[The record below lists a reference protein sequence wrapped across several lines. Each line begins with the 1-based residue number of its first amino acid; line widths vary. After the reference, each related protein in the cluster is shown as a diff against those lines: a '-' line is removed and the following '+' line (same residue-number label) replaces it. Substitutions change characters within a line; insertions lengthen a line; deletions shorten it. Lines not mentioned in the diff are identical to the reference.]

1 MMVRALV
8 FMSLSCV
15 AIVSPQP
22 PLALHL
28 KEATSGSDASFR
40 RRRPLVES
48 LGEAVVELVQPADK
62 DRDFLKNPE
71 LLLAPK
77 STTEVALFCA
87 GGGVLAIAW
96 VFLWYAC
103 FGGLQRGLSVSNLV
117 EAFLCLPCM
126 WADTFTA
133 LKLRG
138 FVRAWSYVLFLIA
151 IPIAWNATFSIMDP
165 IYSPVQLWYQVERC
179 VLQAPMNASA
189 GADPHREA
197 VDRCIET
204 LQKQPLFEKSLIVH
218 TSFIG
223 AFFLLYMVFSLD
235 HCGTRGE
242 LREMSEE
249 KTCGSSCGD
258 CAAVFCLGS
267 LAMLEEKQ
275 HAADLGLLQKGGK
288 ADDAMD
294 RPLHL

>member
-1 MMVRALV
+1 MMVRA
-8 FMSLSCV
+8 FMMFISCA

-22 PLALHL
+22 PIALQL
-28 KEATSGSDASFR
+28 KEATIGNDASFR

-48 LGEAVVELVQPADK
+48 IGETVAEFVQQEAAGN
-62 DRDFLKNPE
+62 RDFLKHPE
-71 LLLAPK
+71 LFLKPR

-87 GGGVLAIAW
+87 AGCVLAIAW

-197 VDRCIET
+197 VDRCIEQ
-204 LQKQPLFEKSLIVH
+204 LRGQPLFEKSFIVH

-223 AFFLLYMVFSLD
+223 AFFLLYVFFSLD
-235 HCGTRGE
+235 HCGTREE
-242 LREMSEE
+242 LRATSEE
-249 KTCGSSCGD
+249 PTCASGCGD
-258 CAAVFCLGS
+258 CVAVFCTPSMAVLQ
-267 LAMLEEKQ
+267 EKQ
-275 HAADLGLLQKGGK
+275 HAADLGLLEAVEKGK
-288 ADDAMD
+288 PALD
-294 RPLHL
+294 RPVLT

>member
-48 LGEAVVELVQPADK
+48 FGEAVAEFVQPAEK
-62 DRDFLKNPE
+62 DRAFLKNPAI
-71 LLLAPK
+71 LLPP
-77 STTEVALFCA
+77 STTKVALFCA
-87 GGGVLAIAW
+87 GGAVLAIVW
-96 VFLWYAC
+96 VFLWYTC
-103 FGGLQRGLSVSNLV
+103 FGGPQRGLSLGSLV
-117 EAFLCLPCM
+117 EATLCLPCM
-126 WADTFTA
+126 WADTSAA

-138 FVRAWSYVLFLIA
+138 FLRAWSYVLFFLT
-151 IPIAWNATFSIMDP
+151 IPIAWNATFAIMDP
-165 IYSPVQLWYQVERC
+165 IYSPVQMWYQVERC
-179 VLQAPMNASA
+179 VLDAPMRASA

-197 VDRCIET
+197 VDRCIEQ
-204 LQKQPLFEKSLIVH
+204 LQQQPLFEKSLIVH

-275 HAADLGLLQKGGK
+275 HAADLGLLQKGK